1 MTATGSK
8 VFYRNFNKRLSTIV
22 RGKGIYLYD
31 DEGRKYLDACSG
43 SVSANLGHGN
53 EEIAKTMGEQAA
65 TLAYTHMHSFG
76 NEPAEQLARRVVEY
90 SGQDYEA
97 VYFVS
102 GGSEATDTAI
112 KLARQYYLERDG
124 RSCKHKVISRW
135 MSFHGNTIG
144 AMSVSG
150 KRGLRQKYDPYL
162 FDSPHIEAPYCYR
175 CPYGCGYPECGLRCA
190 WELENCILREGPENV
205 SAFMAEP
212 IGGTSLSALRP
223 PDDYYRV
230 IREICDR
237 YDVLLIFD
245 EVMTGF
251 ARTGRHF
258 AMEYFRVVPDI
269 LTFAKGVSSCYFPL
283 GGVMVCGKVVEAIKK
298 GSGRFTHGYTYSGN
312 PLACTVGNKVV
323 EIIQRERIAE
333 NAAKQGAYIK
343 GRLAEM
349 AKELPV
355 IGDVRGEGLLVGVEF
370 VADPA
375 TKRPFPAEA
384 GFNAKLE
391 HAGMKLG
398 LALYPGGYSVNE
410 TSGDHRIISPP
421 LNITSTECQ
430 LLMDL
435 FQQALAQV
443 CHELLG

>member
-1 MTATGSK
+1 
-8 VFYRNFNKRLSTIV
+8 
-22 RGKGIYLYD
+22 
-31 DEGRKYLDACSG
+31 
-43 SVSANLGHGN
+43 
-53 EEIAKTMGEQAA
+53 MGEQAA

-175 CPYGCGYPECGLRCA
+175 CPYGYGYPECGLRCA

-245 EVMTGF
+245 KVM
-251 ARTGRHF
+251 
-258 AMEYFRVVPDI
+258 Y
-269 LTFAKGVSSCYFPL
+269 
-283 GGVMVCGKVVEAIKK
+283 KK
-298 GSGRFTHGYTYSGN
+298 
-312 PLACTVGNKVV
+312 K
-323 EIIQRERIAE
+323 
-333 NAAKQGAYIK
+333 
-343 GRLAEM
+343 
-349 AKELPV
+349 
-355 IGDVRGEGLLVGVEF
+355 
-370 VADPA
+370 
-375 TKRPFPAEA
+375 
-384 GFNAKLE
+384 
-391 HAGMKLG
+391 
-398 LALYPGGYSVNE
+398 
-410 TSGDHRIISPP
+410 
-421 LNITSTECQ
+421 NIYHVTT
-430 LLMDL
+430 
-435 FQQALAQV
+435 
-443 CHELLG
+443 